1 MIAQFG
7 FMSLSSV
14 WHRLIPATLHNKHTA
29 RVCGFFNVFYMF
41 CANKL
46 AFFYFTCSS
55 SAPYFV
61 VNWWRQNCWTQR
73 LFLILLVSLVDVPD
87 YKSLFIIW
95 TRGQQSSTAC
105 CQTNCVLGD
114 LFISRVLYIRTLTPV
129 PTSMRPSVWR
139 RLFNA
144 QSAQINNISS
154 ANYTLCFMIC
164 FIWLLSSSLDFFKIW
179 NVTRN
184 ILR

>member
-1 MIAQFG
+1 
-7 FMSLSSV
+7 
-14 WHRLIPATLHNKHTA
+14 
-29 RVCGFFNVFYMF
+29 MF

-46 AFFYFTCSS
+46 KCFFILV
-55 SAPYFV
+55 AEARRLILLW
-61 VNWWRQNCWTQR
+61 NWWRKNCWTQR
-73 LFLILLVSLVDVPD
+73 LFLILLRLVSWVDVPD

-129 PTSMRPSVWR
+129 PTSMRPSVCR

-179 NVTRN
+179 NVTRKHSQIN
-184 ILR
+184 ITR

>member
-1 MIAQFG
+1 MSWWSHSLASWVCLLFG
-7 FMSLSSV
+7 IVLFL
-14 WHRLIPATLHNKHTA
+14 LHYITNIQH
-29 RVCGFFNVFYMF
+29 VFVGFFNVFYMF

-46 AFFYFTCSS
+46 KCFFILH
-55 SAPYFV
+55 AEAQRLFV
-61 VNWWRQNCWTQR
+61 VNWWRQNSCTQR
-73 LFLILLVSLVDVPD
+73 LFLLLLVSLVDVPD

-164 FIWLLSSSLDFFKIW
+164 FIWLLSSSLD
-179 NVTRN
+179 
-184 ILR
+184 ILKSET

>member
-1 MIAQFG
+1 MEAQPCFNQMYSESVQQLLKRPTSDFFFGHFALSVLMIAQFG

-46 AFFYFTCSS
+46 AFFYFTCRS

-87 YKSLFIIW
+87 YKSLFIIS
-95 TRGQQSSTAC
+95 TRGQQSSTAS

-114 LFISRVLYIRTLTPV
+114 LFISRVL
-129 PTSMRPSVWR
+129 
-139 RLFNA
+139 
-144 QSAQINNISS
+144 
-154 ANYTLCFMIC
+154 
-164 FIWLLSSSLDFFKIW
+164 
-179 NVTRN
+179 
-184 ILR
+184 